1 MDRTT
6 IDIKQEDG
14 WIIASTPDVDRQRDR
29 VFPAGLVLDN
39 YRKNP
44 VLVYGHSYHEPWSV
58 IGKAGEIEVDMAGLR
73 IKPELREPAN
83 DSDPMHIVRALWDQG
98 LLKAASIGFIPLE
111 TADNSLGGRDITKAE
126 LLEISLVPIPANQS
140 ALRLA
145 AKAFDDRPIE
155 AGPGLDNADE
165 PTLQFKQSPTEVVT
179 EPITEAGSV
188 EIEAPPP
195 EPAKSD
201 QELTPEQEA
210 ALQDTLDGFLSGLRT
225 ILGV

>member
-1 MDRTT
+1 MAALYAAENSDKCMEHSQLE
-6 IDIKQEDG
+6 IKQEDG
-14 WIIASTPDVDRQRDR
+14 WIVASTSDVDRQRDR

-44 VLVYGHSYHEPWSV
+44 VLIYGHSYHEPWSV

-83 DSDPMHIVRALWDQG
+83 DSDPMHIVQALWDQG

-145 AKAFDDRPIE
+145 AKAFE
-155 AGPGLDNADE
+155 AKDADL
-165 PTLQFKQSPTEVVT
+165 PPTEAVT
-179 EPITEAGSV
+179 EPAENPAGSV

-195 EPAKSD
+195 EPAKPD
-201 QELTPEQEA
+201 QEFTPEQEA
-210 ALQDTLDGFLSGLRT
+210 ALQGTLGGFLSDLRT